1 MLILLL
7 CDWLIEGWALE
18 DVPDDEEDEGA
29 VCVSVWEGEG
39 DDPATL
45 TTMSSDI
52 IRYRQN
58 RIYSNSHCS
67 TRHRMHWYVCR
78 ELEVRETTPPV
89 SLPRDFP
96 FLVWLLDSWVTSG
109 ATYHRSRDR
118 SLQKAH
124 NHSSVTMVKIIYP
137 TKKSQYAGW
146 RFDNLQLR
154 YYQLVSWIKQASYSW
169 DDLTQQKC
177 NTGLSMKW
185 PNIAPSQP
193 APSHLPKENDRSH
206 L

>member
-78 ELEVRETTPPV
+78 ELRGERDNPTCKSSSRLPVPGLITRFLSHFWSNLPQEQRQITSESTQPFFSYNGENYISHQKVTICRLKVWQPAAEV
-89 SLPRDFP
+89 LPTC
-96 FLVWLLDSWVTSG
+96 LLD
-109 ATYHRSRDR
+109 
-118 SLQKAH
+118 
-124 NHSSVTMVKIIYP
+124 
-137 TKKSQYAGW
+137 
-146 RFDNLQLR
+146 
-154 YYQLVSWIKQASYSW
+154 
-169 DDLTQQKC
+169 
-177 NTGLSMKW
+177 
-185 PNIAPSQP
+185 
-193 APSHLPKENDRSH
+193 
-206 L
+206 

>member
-1 MLILLL
+1 
-7 CDWLIEGWALE
+7 
-18 DVPDDEEDEGA
+18 
-29 VCVSVWEGEG
+29 
-39 DDPATL
+39 
-45 TTMSSDI
+45 
-52 IRYRQN
+52 
-58 RIYSNSHCS
+58 
-67 TRHRMHWYVCR
+67 MHWYVCR

-185 PNIAPSQP
+185 PKNCPQPTSPIPSTKRKRQVTSVVYNLYYP
-193 APSHLPKENDRSH
+193 KCEYASGDNPCFPGSETEEDFPYLGRWNSEILLTIPGNNKRWCWKEAQAHFPS
-206 L
+206 